1 MPSFSLIEERS
12 SNGNPLVQV
21 SFADGSSDF
30 LILNKYKGLDR
41 HFTGYLY
48 NEPTACVA
56 MVSHPEHYELTI
68 MSDRIVG
75 STQYKWKNNGNVE
88 LIPEVFSDGKET
100 DVAMSLSHMHRS
112 DETDVVYLHE
122 KMKKLD
128 EIEKHITPEQVA
140 SVPTKNKLQ
149 IQVTNSPVID
159 FNTYIICC
167 NSLGC
172 I

>member
-30 LILNKYKGLDR
+30 LILNKYEGLDG

-56 MVSHPEHYELTI
+56 MVYHPEHYELTI

-100 DVAMSLSHMHRS
+100 NVVMSRMNKYN
-112 DETDVVYLHE
+112 DTDVVYLQQSIKKYDEFE
-122 KMKKLD
+122 KK
-128 EIEKHITPEQVA
+128 ITPELEA
-140 SVPTKNKLQ
+140 TIPKTMKLK
-149 IQVTNSPVID
+149 IQVTNRPR
-159 FNTYIICC
+159 FLKYIPTKQ
-167 NSLGC
+167 
-172 I
+172 

>member
-1 MPSFSLIEERS
+1 MPSFSLIEERP

-30 LILNKYKGLDR
+30 LILNKYEGLDG

-100 DVAMSLSHMHRS
+100 NVVMSRMNKYN
-112 DETDVVYLHE
+112 DTDVVYLQQSI
-122 KMKKLD
+122 KKLD
-128 EIEKHITPEQVA
+128 EFEKKITPEFEA
-140 SVPTKNKLQ
+140 TVPKTMKLQ
-149 IQVTNSPVID
+149 IQVTNRLR
-159 FNTYIICC
+159 F
-167 NSLGC
+167 
-172 I
+172 